1 VKCPRRSS
9 EKRAERRQRRD
20 TLVVALSTKSDDPTP
35 IPEPSD
41 SLNIEDQHL
50 IQEDESVEHL
60 TVLEPSELIPK
71 FRDFGTQTDLV
82 CLEACNLEELV
93 TKSCDA
99 GVQFPEDVSEI
110 VLLDHMYSV
119 RGEESTKQLHVDEQ
133 SEENDSE
140 NDEEYDSQF
149 ELFSG
154 SDDDQPTDTVIDS
167 NIYIDQEAAMEII
180 LPLTQSSESSQSTEY
195 HMSENEAT
203 CSSQSTIDSTHVDER
218 ENHCVSLGKQRV
230 FLVFEEQLRELLHF
244 CAKCGSPIIQE
255 DMNEVKNEGS
265 QLTLGMN
272 CINGCSYRWQSQ
284 PSLAG
289 TKGAG
294 NLLLSAAIFFSGIH
308 FAKFERFS
316 ANANLKTISEDT
328 YTNLRKKYVFP
339 VVKNTWEQEQST
351 VFEDLKS
358 RDVGI
363 ALAGDGRCD
372 SPGHCAKYCTYTLL
386 DVESQKVVDFKV
398 ISVSQVTS
406 ANVMEIKGFRE
417 ALQNVEANGVEPS
430 IISTDRHPQ
439 IRKEMRVNHVNKD
452 HQFDPWHLAKSVSKK
467 LGLAAKRKDCESL
480 ANWIPSIVNHLW
492 WSAMTCD
499 SDAKVL
505 REKWISTIH
514 HVVNRHDW
522 PGNRHYHKCAHEP
535 LDARQERK
543 KIWLE
548 PGSPP
553 HKALVAIVKDK
564 LLIKDIAHLTKCVH
578 TTSLE
583 VSHSMYLKYLPKLTH
598 FSHEVMTYGTML
610 ASLDHN
616 KNANRQQVRFF
627 LNKLYI

>member
-1 VKCPRRSS
+1 
-9 EKRAERRQRRD
+9 
-20 TLVVALSTKSDDPTP
+20 
-35 IPEPSD
+35 
-41 SLNIEDQHL
+41 
-50 IQEDESVEHL
+50 
-60 TVLEPSELIPK
+60 
-71 FRDFGTQTDLV
+71 
-82 CLEACNLEELV
+82 
-93 TKSCDA
+93 
-99 GVQFPEDVSEI
+99 
-110 VLLDHMYSV
+110 M
-119 RGEESTKQLHVDEQ
+119 
-133 SEENDSE
+133 SE
-140 NDEEYDSQF
+140 ND
-149 ELFSG
+149 
-154 SDDDQPTDTVIDS
+154 
-167 NIYIDQEAAMEII
+167 
-180 LPLTQSSESSQSTEY
+180 
-195 HMSENEAT
+195 
-203 CSSQSTIDSTHVDER
+203 HV
-218 ENHCVSLGKQRV
+218 
-230 FLVFEEQLRELLHF
+230 
-244 CAKCGSPIIQE
+244 
-255 DMNEVKNEGS
+255 
-265 QLTLGMN
+265 
-272 CINGCSYRWQSQ
+272 
-284 PSLAG
+284 
-289 TKGAG
+289 
-294 NLLLSAAIFFSGIH
+294 
-308 FAKFERFS
+308 AKFERFS

-499 SDAKVL
+499 TDAEVL

-548 PGSPP
+548 PGFP
-553 HKALVAIVKDK
+553 
-564 LLIKDIAHLTKCVH
+564 T
-578 TTSLE
+578 
-583 VSHSMYLKYLPKLTH
+583 
-598 FSHEVMTYGTML
+598 VMTYGTML

-616 KNANRQQVRFF
+616 KNANRQQAVYQDGEFQGEPRYRISWSKVHKGFRARPV
-627 LNKLYI
+627 LENKSYDYMREMVADVLTLADSQDYPEVVKKDRTHIMAPQERPSRDEIILRRLQACNINSAKLLYY